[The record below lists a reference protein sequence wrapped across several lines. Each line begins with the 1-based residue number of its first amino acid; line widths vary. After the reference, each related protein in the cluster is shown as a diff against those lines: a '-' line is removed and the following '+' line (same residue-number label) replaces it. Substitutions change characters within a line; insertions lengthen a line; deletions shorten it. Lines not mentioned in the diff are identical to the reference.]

1 MEEQEY
7 EYHIVLAK
15 PTEAEIEE
23 KRKRG
28 WEVCDA
34 PEGVMGR
41 DLEKEPTYAHSKF
54 YFKKKIASK

>member
-7 EYHIVLAK
+7 EYHVVLAK

-23 KRKRG
+23 KQKAG

-34 PEGVMGR
+34 PEGAIGS

-54 YFKKKIASK
+54 YFRRKAVS